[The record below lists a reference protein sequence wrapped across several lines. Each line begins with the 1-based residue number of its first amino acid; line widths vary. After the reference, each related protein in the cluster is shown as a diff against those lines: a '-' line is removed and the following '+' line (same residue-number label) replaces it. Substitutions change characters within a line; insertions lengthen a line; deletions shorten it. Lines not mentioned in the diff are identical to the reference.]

1 MSSSSNGTSFA
12 LKIGVEDIVADSRPT
27 GCLCNLRIKKK
38 KKGVVTIYEI
48 KRLDK
53 KRELDKVDELM
64 KVVMLIEIRWR

>member
-1 MSSSSNGTSFA
+1 
-12 LKIGVEDIVADSRPT
+12 
-27 GCLCNLRIKKK
+27 LRIQDLLGVCVIYELKK